1 MSRKAS
7 YILLSAIVLAVV
19 GIIIIALAPDSY
31 RCRQFYSALISL
43 TVFYTA
49 LNAFSL
55 NFHGIIS
62 KQKNAYLTQ
71 FYLIDKTI
79 RFILSIILISILLY
93 LNKSLGIAISAFAS
107 YYVAAMVV
115 EITYFVTV
123 DKKIKIRNA

>member
-19 GIIIIALAPDSY
+19 GIVIIALAPDSY
-31 RCRQFYSALISL
+31 RCRQFYSAIISL

-62 KQKNAYLTQ
+62 KQKKAYLTQ

-93 LNKSLGIAISAFAS
+93 LNKSLGIAISAFA

>member
-31 RCRQFYSALISL
+31 RCRQFYSAIISL

-93 LNKSLGIAISAFAS
+93 LNKSLGIAISAFA

-123 DKKIKIRNA
+123 DKMIKIRNA

>member
-7 YILLSAIVLAVV
+7 YILLSAIVLVVV
-19 GIIIIALAPDSY
+19 GIVIIALAPDSY

-93 LNKSLGIAISAFAS
+93 LNKSLGIAISAFA

>member
-31 RCRQFYSALISL
+31 RCRQFYSAIISL

-93 LNKSLGIAISAFAS
+93 LNKSLGIAISAFA

-115 EITYFVTV
+115 EITYSVTV

>member
-7 YILLSAIVLAVV
+7 YILLLAIVLAVV
-19 GIIIIALAPDSY
+19 GIVIIALAPDSY

-79 RFILSIILISILLY
+79 RFILSIILISTLLY
-93 LNKSLGIAISAFAS
+93 LNKSLGIAISAFA

>member
-19 GIIIIALAPDSY
+19 GIVIIALAPDSY

-62 KQKNAYLTQ
+62 KQKNAYLIQ

-93 LNKSLGIAISAFAS
+93 LNKSLGIAISAFA

-115 EITYFVTV
+115 EIIYFVTV

>member
-31 RCRQFYSALISL
+31 RCRQFYSAIISL

-62 KQKNAYLTQ
+62 KQKNAYLAQ

-93 LNKSLGIAISAFAS
+93 LNKSLGIAISAFA

-123 DKKIKIRNA
+123 DKKIIIRNA

>member
-31 RCRQFYSALISL
+31 RGRQFYSALISL

-93 LNKSLGIAISAFAS
+93 LNKSLGIAISAFA

>member
-7 YILLSAIVLAVV
+7 YILLSAIILAVV

-31 RCRQFYSALISL
+31 RCRQFYSAIISL

-93 LNKSLGIAISAFAS
+93 LNKSLGIAISAFA

>member
-31 RCRQFYSALISL
+31 RCRQFYSAIISL

-49 LNAFSL
+49 LNAFSQ
-55 NFHGIIS
+55 NIHGIIS

-93 LNKSLGIAISAFAS
+93 LNKSLGIAISAFA

>member
-19 GIIIIALAPDSY
+19 GIVIIALAPDSY
-31 RCRQFYSALISL
+31 RCRQFYSASISL

-93 LNKSLGIAISAFAS
+93 LNKSLGIAISAFA

>member
-31 RCRQFYSALISL
+31 RCRQFYSAIISL

-93 LNKSLGIAISAFAS
+93 LNKSLGIAISAFA

-123 DKKIKIRNA
+123 DKKIKIRNV

>member
-19 GIIIIALAPDSY
+19 GIVIIALAPDSY
-31 RCRQFYSALISL
+31 RCRQFYSAIISL

-79 RFILSIILISILLY
+79 RFVLSIILISILLY
-93 LNKSLGIAISAFAS
+93 LNKSLGIAISAFA

>member
-19 GIIIIALAPDSY
+19 GIVIIALAPDSY
-31 RCRQFYSALISL
+31 RCRQFYSALISI

-93 LNKSLGIAISAFAS
+93 FNKSLGIAISAFA

>member
-1 MSRKAS
+1 MSRKAL

-55 NFHGIIS
+55 NFHGIMS

-93 LNKSLGIAISAFAS
+93 LNKSLGIAISAFA

>member
-19 GIIIIALAPDSY
+19 GIVIIALAPDSY

-93 LNKSLGIAISAFAS
+93 LNRSLGIAISAFA

>member
-19 GIIIIALAPDSY
+19 GIVIIALAPDSY

-55 NFHGIIS
+55 NFHGIMS

-93 LNKSLGIAISAFAS
+93 LNKSLGIAISAFA

>member
-19 GIIIIALAPDSY
+19 GIVIIALAPDSY
-31 RCRQFYSALISL
+31 RCRQFYSAIISL

-62 KQKNAYLTQ
+62 KQKNAYLAQ

-93 LNKSLGIAISAFAS
+93 LNKSLGIAISAFA

>member
-19 GIIIIALAPDSY
+19 GIVIIALAPDLY
-31 RCRQFYSALISL
+31 RCRHFYSALISL

-62 KQKNAYLTQ
+62 KQKNAYLAQ

-79 RFILSIILISILLY
+79 RFIISILLY
-93 LNKSLGIAISAFAS
+93 LNKSLGIAISAFA

>member
-31 RCRQFYSALISL
+31 RCRQFYSAIISL

-71 FYLIDKTI
+71 FIFVQGWGTCTDKYNTNKYITI
-79 RFILSIILISILLY
+79 FEQIFRNRHFSFCILR
-93 LNKSLGIAISAFAS
+93 GS
-107 YYVAAMVV
+107 YGC
-115 EITYFVTV
+115 
-123 DKKIKIRNA
+123 

>member
-43 TVFYTA
+43 TVFYMA

-93 LNKSLGIAISAFAS
+93 LNKSLGIAISAFA

>member
-19 GIIIIALAPDSY
+19 GIVIIALAPDSY

-93 LNKSLGIAISAFAS
+93 LNKSLGIAISAFA
-107 YYVAAMVV
+107 YFVAAMVV

>member
-19 GIIIIALAPDSY
+19 GIVIIALAPDSY

-93 LNKSLGIAISAFAS
+93 LNKSLGIAISAFA

-115 EITYFVTV
+115 EITYFVTA

>member
-1 MSRKAS
+1 MSRKAP

-31 RCRQFYSALISL
+31 RCRQFYSAIISL

-93 LNKSLGIAISAFAS
+93 LNKSLGIAISAFA

>member
-7 YILLSAIVLAVV
+7 YILLSEIVLAVV
-19 GIIIIALAPDSY
+19 VIVIIALAPDSY
-31 RCRQFYSALISL
+31 RCRQFYSAIISL

-93 LNKSLGIAISAFAS
+93 LNKSLGIAISAFA

>member
-19 GIIIIALAPDSY
+19 GIVIIALAPDSY

-71 FYLIDKTI
+71 FYLIDKII

-93 LNKSLGIAISAFAS
+93 LNKSLGIAISAFA

>member
-19 GIIIIALAPDSY
+19 GIVIIALAPDSY

-93 LNKSLGIAISAFAS
+93 LNKSLGIAISAFA

-115 EITYFVTV
+115 EIIYFVTV

>member
-31 RCRQFYSALISL
+31 RCRQFYSAIISL
-43 TVFYTA
+43 TVFYTT

-93 LNKSLGIAISAFAS
+93 LNKSLGIAISAFA

>member
-19 GIIIIALAPDSY
+19 GIIIIALPPDSY
-31 RCRQFYSALISL
+31 RCRQFYSAIISL

-93 LNKSLGIAISAFAS
+93 LNKSLGIAISAFA

>member
-19 GIIIIALAPDSY
+19 GIVIIALAPDSY
-31 RCRQFYSALISL
+31 RCRQFYSAIISL
-43 TVFYTA
+43 SVFYTA

-93 LNKSLGIAISAFAS
+93 LNKSLGIAISAFA

>member
-19 GIIIIALAPDSY
+19 GIVIIALAPDSY
-31 RCRQFYSALISL
+31 RCRQFYSAIISL

-93 LNKSLGIAISAFAS
+93 LNKSLGIAISAFA
-107 YYVAAMVV
+107 YYVAAMAV

>member
-7 YILLSAIVLAVV
+7 YILLSAIVLSVV

-31 RCRQFYSALISL
+31 RCRQFYSAIISL

-93 LNKSLGIAISAFAS
+93 LNKSLGIAISAFA

>member
-19 GIIIIALAPDSY
+19 GIVIIALAPDSY
-31 RCRQFYSALISL
+31 RCRQFYSAIISL

-93 LNKSLGIAISAFAS
+93 LNKSLGIAISAFA

-123 DKKIKIRNA
+123 DKMIKIRNA

>member
-19 GIIIIALAPDSY
+19 GIVIIALAPDSY

-71 FYLIDKTI
+71 FYLIDKAI

-93 LNKSLGIAISAFAS
+93 LNKSLGIAISAFA

>member
-71 FYLIDKTI
+71 FYLIDKAI

-93 LNKSLGIAISAFAS
+93 LNKSLGIAISAFA

>member
-31 RCRQFYSALISL
+31 RCRQFYSALIAL

-62 KQKNAYLTQ
+62 KQKNAYLAQ

-93 LNKSLGIAISAFAS
+93 LNKSLGIAISAFA

>member
-31 RCRQFYSALISL
+31 RCRQFYSAIISL

-71 FYLIDKTI
+71 FFLIDKTI

-93 LNKSLGIAISAFAS
+93 LNKSLGIAISAFA

>member
-31 RCRQFYSALISL
+31 RCRQFYSAIISL

-49 LNAFSL
+49 LNASSL

-93 LNKSLGIAISAFAS
+93 LNKSLGIAISAFA

>member
-19 GIIIIALAPDSY
+19 GIVIIALAPDSY
-31 RCRQFYSALISL
+31 RCRQFYSAIISL

-55 NFHGIIS
+55 NFHGITS

-93 LNKSLGIAISAFAS
+93 LNKSLGVAISAFA

>member
-31 RCRQFYSALISL
+31 RCRQFYSAIISL

-55 NFHGIIS
+55 NFHGITS

-79 RFILSIILISILLY
+79 RFILSVILISILLY
-93 LNKSLGIAISAFAS
+93 LNKSLGIAISAFA